1 MTAPNW
7 IKAVFL
13 LSGVYDAVLG
23 LAFLG
28 WAPVLFAACDVP
40 PPNHPGYVQFPA
52 LLLLV
57 FGAMFLRIASDPVR
71 HRELM
76 PYGMGLKAA
85 YAGVVLFHAAQGG
98 IPAIWVPFAW
108 ADLVFLLLFAAAW
121 RTTAPAPGQ
130 SPRA

>member
-1 MTAPNW
+1 MTTPRW

-28 WAPVLFAACDVP
+28 WAPALFAACDVP

-57 FGAMFLRIASDPVR
+57 FGAMFMRIASDPVR

-121 RTTAPAPGQ
+121 RTTAPAPAQ